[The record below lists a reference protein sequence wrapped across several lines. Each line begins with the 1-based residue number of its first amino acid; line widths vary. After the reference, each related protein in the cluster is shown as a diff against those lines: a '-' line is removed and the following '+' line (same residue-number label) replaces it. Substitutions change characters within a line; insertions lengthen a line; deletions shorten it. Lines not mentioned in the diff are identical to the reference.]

1 MHLAIFGVLI
11 KHEPT
16 AKQFIHII
24 VENSIHSQSSVQ
36 VENLQ
41 SSVQVEN
48 LRTFLYKSNKAD
60 CFEDGRLIS
69 VRQKDSRL
77 FLFANEILGE

>member
-24 VENSIHSQSSVQ
+24 VENSIHS
-36 VENLQ
+36 Q

>member
-24 VENSIHSQSSVQ
+24 VENSILSQSSVQ
-36 VENLQ
+36 VENLCA
-41 SSVQVEN
+41 
-48 LRTFLYKSNKAD
+48 FLYKNIKAD
-60 CFEDGRLIS
+60 D
-69 VRQKDSRL
+69 
-77 FLFANEILGE
+77 

>member
-24 VENSIHSQSSVQ
+24 VENSILSQSSVR
-36 VENLQ
+36 VENLCA
-41 SSVQVEN
+41 
-48 LRTFLYKSNKAD
+48 FLYISNKAD
-60 CFEDGRLIS
+60 CFEEGRLIS

-77 FLFANEILGE
+77 FLFANEIFRRVITK

>member
-24 VENSIHSQSSVQ
+24 VENSILSQSSVR
-36 VENLQ
+36 VENLCA
-41 SSVQVEN
+41 
-48 LRTFLYKSNKAD
+48 FLYISNKAD

-69 VRQKDSRL
+69 VRQKKQSA
-77 FLFANEILGE
+77 FFVC